1 MGKMYTEEDL
11 NKLDKDM
18 LITLFLGLQAQM
30 ANLNQNMELLRE
42 QIAIMNQRKFG
53 RSSEKNVVDSNAQ
66 GYMQDVD
73 GELTVVFNEI
83 DACYNNVCVEPAEE
97 EVYPALKKRTRRPK
111 GKRETDL
118 SSFPCRVEMHE
129 LSDEQLHEIFGDKWK
144 RLPDEVYKRLEYYP
158 ASHMVVEHHIAV
170 YAGNDNQTIIKA
182 DRPVDLLKNSIVTP
196 SLEAAIL
203 NGKYVNAMPLYRIEQ
218 EFLRDD
224 IHISRQT
231 MSNWTIRC
239 AENYLSLLYDYLHQK
254 MYDYHVLQA
263 DETPVLVNKDGRAAG
278 SKSYMWVYRTG
289 EMYRERPIVLYDYQK
304 TRKQDHPEEFL
315 KQFEG
320 VLVTDGYQVYH
331 SLEEKREDLNV
342 AGCWSHARRKFAEVV
357 KTFKSRNT
365 ATKTLANTALKQI
378 QAMYRIEESLS
389 GLNPNERKEQRQ
401 LSVNPLVEAFFA
413 WLKEHR
419 TDVPE
424 KSATGKAITY
434 CLNQEKYLRYFLID
448 GEVPMDNNAAERAIR
463 GFCIGK
469 KNWVMIDTIA
479 GAKASAIIYSISETA
494 KANHISTYNYFKYL
508 LTEIPKH
515 MNDKNLDF
523 LERLLPWSE
532 SLPAECKKKK
542 K

>member
-18 LITLFLGLQAQM
+18 LITLFLGLQEQM

-42 QIAIMNQRKFG
+42 QIALMNQRKFG

-73 GELTVVFNEI
+73 GELTVVFNEM
-83 DACYNNVCVEPAEE
+83 DACYNNVCVEPVEE

-158 ASHMVVEHHIAV
+158 ASHIVVEHHIAV

-239 AENYLSLLYDYLHQK
+239 AENYLNLLYDYLHQK

-289 EMYRERPIVLYDYQK
+289 EMYREHPIVLYDYQK

-389 GLNPNERKEQRQ
+389 SLNPNERKEQRQ
-401 LSVNPLVEAFFA
+401 LSVKPLVEAFFA

-523 LERLLPWSE
+523 LEGLLPWSE
-532 SLPAECKKKK
+532 TLPEECKKTKK
-542 K
+542 